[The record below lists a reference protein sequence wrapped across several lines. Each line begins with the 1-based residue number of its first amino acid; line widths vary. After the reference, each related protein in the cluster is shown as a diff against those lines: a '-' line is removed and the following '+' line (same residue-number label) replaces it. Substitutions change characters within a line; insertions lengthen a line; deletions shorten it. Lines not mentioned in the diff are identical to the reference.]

1 MTSARSILTLLPLLI
16 VLFLAGCSAVDRQQ
30 AGVCV
35 AVATAIGPEGRP
47 ISIRSVAPL
56 EGIPHALRVEF
67 SAAGDP
73 SPHFADCVFAGGVL
87 DAGRGAVIAVRG
99 DRGVLDEMEMMNL
112 RRWFL
117 DQPGAI
123 SAAIDETDF
132 RAEQY
137 ALLPIAPPKWLGF
150 ALQQATNTL
159 NVAAFYVP
167 LALAFA
173 LIYGLIGRINLAF
186 GEIAMIGAYGAVF
199 GIETAVLSGLA
210 GLVPAILL
218 AFATAVSLAALTGWL
233 VGRLVVTPLAE
244 APPRPFIVATVGL
257 ALVLSEGVRL
267 AQGAREVWLQPMLET
282 PIAVTGGEFPV
293 VVTLMR
299 VLIVAGALVVLPL
312 VLLLMRNSGFG
323 RAWRAVADDRL
334 MARLCGVDPL
344 AVTAATFV
352 LASSLAAASGAVL
365 ALSYGGTSYALGFM
379 IGLKALFASLVGGAG
394 SLLGAVLGGV
404 LIAVMETGW
413 TAYFGSS
420 NRDIV
425 VLAVITI
432 LFVLRPNGLLGRGR
446 AVEEGRT
453 TRLS

>member
-1 MTSARSILTLLPLLI
+1 MMSARAILTLLLLLT
-16 VLFLAGCSAVDRQQ
+16 VLVLAGCSAVDRQQ

-35 AVATAIGPEGRP
+35 AVATAIGPENRT
-47 ISIRSVAPL
+47 ITVQSVAPL
-56 EGIPHALRVEF
+56 DGIPHALRVEF

-73 SPHFADCVFAGGVL
+73 TPHFADCVFAGGVL
-87 DAGRGAVIAVRG
+87 DAGRGEVIAVRG
-99 DRGVLDEMEMMNL
+99 DRGVLHDREMANL

-123 SAAIDETDF
+123 AAAIDETNF
-132 RAEQY
+132 RAERFS
-137 ALLPIAPPKWLGF
+137 LLPVAPPKGLGF

-199 GIETAVLSGLA
+199 GIETAILSGLA

-218 AFATAVSLAALTGWL
+218 AFATAVALAALTGWL
-233 VGRLVVTPLAE
+233 VGRVVVTPLAE

-282 PIAVTGGEFPV
+282 PIEITGGEFPV

-299 VLIVAGALVVLPL
+299 VMIIAGALLVLPL
-312 VLLLMRNSGFG
+312 VLLLMRQSGFG

-352 LASSLAAASGAVL
+352 LASSLAAAGGAVL
-365 ALSYGGTSYALGFM
+365 ALSYGGTSYSLGFM

-394 SLLGAVLGGV
+394 SLLGAVLGGL

-413 TAYFGSS
+413 TAYFGST